1 MTYTLAV
8 ILSASIAFPAIIA
21 LVRFR
26 RINAVYHP
34 FIYCIWLGFL
44 NEVIGFFVVRSGNSN
59 AFNNNIYALAEAIL
73 FTWLFKKWGL
83 FEKNKKIIFFLAVL
97 YVAAWLSETFLL
109 DRMKHNTS
117 YFRIL
122 YAFVIVLLS
131 TQTIYSQLILEKRN
145 ILRNSIFLICTCFVI
160 YYTYN
165 VIVGL
170 FWLYGLNASLEFQ
183 RNIYTIMIYIN
194 CIVNLIYA
202 LAVLW
207 MPTKHRFSLPS

>member
-1 MTYTLAV
+1 MTYTLVV
-8 ILSASIAFPAIIA
+8 ILSASIAFPAIIGA
-21 LVRFR
+21 IRYST
-26 RINAVYHP
+26 INPVYYP
-34 FIYCIWLGFL
+34 FLYCIWLGFL
-44 NEVIGFFVVRSGNSN
+44 NEIIGYFVVRSGNSN
-59 AFNNNIYALAEAIL
+59 AFNNNLYTLAEAIL
-73 FTWLFKKWGL
+73 FTWLFKRWGV
-83 FEKNKKIIFFLAVL
+83 FNRSRHTFLLLVAV
-97 YVAAWLSETFLL
+97 YCVAWLTETFLL

-117 YFRIL
+117 YFRVL

-131 TQTIYSQLILEKRN
+131 IQTIYTQLILEKRN
-145 ILRNSIFLICTCFVI
+145 ILKNSVFLICAGFVI

-183 RNIYTIMIYIN
+183 MSIINIMIFIN
-194 CIVNLIYA
+194 CFVNLIYA